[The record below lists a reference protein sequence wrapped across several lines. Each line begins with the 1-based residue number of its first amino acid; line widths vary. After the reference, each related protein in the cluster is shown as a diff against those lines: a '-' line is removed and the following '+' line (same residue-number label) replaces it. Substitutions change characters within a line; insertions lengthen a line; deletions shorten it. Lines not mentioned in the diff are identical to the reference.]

1 MIDPVIFSIFGFPIT
16 WYAVSYMLGF
26 IIGGYRISW
35 LSKKYSEFYVS
46 DKSLDYMMS
55 AIVIG
60 VIVGGRI
67 GHILFFDINY
77 YIRHIAE
84 IPMVWKG
91 GMAFHG
97 GLIGAIIAV
106 YITSIHTKE
115 NIFKL
120 FDLVALASPI
130 GLFFGRIANFI
141 NQELCGIPTGSCF
154 GVIFPK
160 MMDKVPRHPTQ
171 LYEAFFEGFL
181 LYIILNFIAEKNIKN
196 NKYHYLSSTILF
208 CVLYSSF
215 RFFIEFF
222 KEIDTEVNFIVHNS
236 TYLSVG
242 QWLCIATIIIAIS
255 VKKIL
260 KLRF

>member
-1 MIDPVIFSIFGFPIT
+1 MIDPVIFSVFGFPIT

-26 IIGGYRISW
+26 IIGGYRISY
-35 LSKKYSEFYVS
+35 LSKKYTEFYIS
-46 DKSLDYMMS
+46 DKTIDYMIS

-60 VIVGGRI
+60 VIIGGRI
-67 GHILFFDINY
+67 GHVLFFDIDY
-77 YIRHIAE
+77 YVNHIAE

-106 YITSIHTKE
+106 YITSICTKE
-115 NIFKL
+115 NISKL
-120 FDLVALASPI
+120 FDLVALSAPI

-141 NQELCGIPTGSCF
+141 NQELCGIPTESCF
-154 GVIFPK
+154 GVVFPK
-160 MMDKVPRHPTQ
+160 LIDGIPRHPTQ

-181 LYIILNFIAEKNIKN
+181 LYFILNFIAVQKIKHN
-196 NKYHYLSSTILF
+196 RYNYLSSTFLF
-208 CVLYSSF
+208 CVFYSIF

-222 KEIDTEVNFIVHNS
+222 KEIDTDLNFIV
-236 TYLSVG
+236 TEFTMLSIG
-242 QWLCIATIIIAIS
+242 QWLCIMTVVFVFI
-255 VKKIL
+255 VKKLL